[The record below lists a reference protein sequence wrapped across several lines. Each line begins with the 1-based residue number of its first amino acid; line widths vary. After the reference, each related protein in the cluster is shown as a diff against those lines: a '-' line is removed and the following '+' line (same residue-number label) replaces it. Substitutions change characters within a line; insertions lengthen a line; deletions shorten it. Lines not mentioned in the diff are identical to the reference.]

1 MHSSTGAVHLPP
13 RRGPEPARPLAA
25 EGMNRAWPEPR
36 QHVFDAVVSG
46 FRVVVARDAVPAMR
60 SQRLSMQ
67 GNVAGGTWPAEP
79 ERKRDYRRRPSFSP

>member
-13 RRGPEPARPLAA
+13 RREPEPARALAA
-25 EGMNRAWPEPR
+25 EGMHRAWPEPR

-46 FRVVVARDAVPAMR
+46 FRVAAARDAAPAMR

-67 GNVAGGTWPAEP
+67 GDVAGGIW
-79 ERKRDYRRRPSFSP
+79 RKRDYRRSPSFSP